1 MVTNCRVIVE
11 AVLAIR
17 GTNPCENTAESLSRA
32 VEFAECCSL
41 SGRHDLASELL
52 DIVESFPLG
61 RTGQLAQR
69 LRMQRERI
77 ASHNSTKPLQS
88 TDKPV
93 TPLIIRG
100 LNFASAMLRW
110 TSSGMPRRTQAEID
124 ERLAICQGCPHFVDN
139 HCRVCGC
146 PCVETNQLVN
156 KLALATEACPLE
168 KWK

>member
-1 MVTNCRVIVE
+1 MDCRAIVE

-17 GTNPCENTAESLSRA
+17 GTNPCENTPESLLRA

-41 SGRHDLASELL
+41 SGRHDLAEELL
-52 DIVESFPLG
+52 EIVDSFPLS
-61 RTGQLAQR
+61 RTGQIAQR
-69 LRMQRERI
+69 LLMQRELI
-77 ASHNSTKPLQS
+77 ASHDSMKPLQS
-88 TDKPV
+88 TDNSVP
-93 TPLIIRG
+93 PIIIRG

-124 ERLAICQGCPHFVDN
+124 ERLTICQACPHFADN

-156 KLALATEACPLE
+156 KLALATEACPLG